1 MGATVDINMHDG
13 IGKHDAFVEC
23 ISDRL
28 LGLGLCS
35 NPDEAEAIAA
45 SVVPHADIP
54 PNEDDLENVKSS
66 LIEYFEEMSEVDAKK
81 LVYTAALDAGADISA
96 PILNSREDEDEG
108 GNDSD
113 SNNQIDNIESE
124 EDDDDG
130 NFIGEGQCELCER
143 CNIKLTRHHL
153 TPKSTWPR
161 MKKRLYNAAPIIE
174 CLHTL
179 NETNGG
185 EKEQQQNELQEK
197 LKKTLGVAN
206 ISDLLPTRITHDT
219 VRTYLSEVCLICR
232 QCHSA
237 VHRIHSEWEL
247 ATEYNTIERLLESQE
262 VLKFAKWANKQ
273 RAGRYAK

>member
-1 MGATVDINMHDG
+1 MHDG
-13 IGKHDAFVEC
+13 NGKHDAFVKC

-28 LGLGLCS
+28 LTLDLCS

-81 LVYTAALDAGADISA
+81 LVYTAALDAGADISHITA

-143 CNIKLTRHHL
+143 CDIKLTRHHL

-161 MKKRLYNAAPIIE
+161 MKKRLWNASSIIK

-197 LKKTLGVAN
+197 LKKVLGVVN